1 MASSSI
7 SNPEAGPNRSRES
20 KSKNRRRIGIE
31 NRIEDVKIAKT
42 KWNTEAEQHIYS
54 LKLMEALRRIRR
66 NPSSPASEVYPPGR
80 SAIRRTADRVLAVAA
95 RGRTRWSRSILT
107 SRLSMKLDSN
117 RHKKHKR
124 LKVTGD
130 IRSKK
135 PVARKRLP
143 AVQQKVRFLGRLV
156 PGCRELSLPKL
167 LEEATDYIA
176 ALEMQVRAMT
186 AIAGV
191 LNS

>member
-7 SNPEAGPNRSRES
+7 SNPEAGPNRLRES
-20 KSKNRRRIGIE
+20 KSKNRRGIGID

-42 KWNTEAEQHIYS
+42 KWNTEAEQQIYS
-54 LKLMEALRRIRR
+54 LKLMEALRMTRE
-66 NPSSPASEVYPPGR
+66 NLPSPAEEVSPAGR
-80 SAIRRTADRVLAVAA
+80 SAVRRTADRILAAAA

-107 SRLSMKLDSN
+107 SRLQMKLDSN

-186 AIAGV
+186 AVAGV